1 MLPGVYVMP
10 LFVYSA
16 PIFFN
21 NLREDIINDFIVCNF
36 SPQSGHVRDAREI
49 FGATLQA
56 LTTTYEDMVHDD
68 WVDFGDKI

>member
-16 PIFFN
+16 LIFSN
-21 NLREDIINDFIVCNF
+21 NLREDIINGFIVFNL
-36 SPQSGHVRDAREI
+36 SPQSGHVWDAREI

-56 LTTTYEDMVHDD
+56 LATTYEDMVHHDL
-68 WVDFGDKI
+68 VDFCDRI